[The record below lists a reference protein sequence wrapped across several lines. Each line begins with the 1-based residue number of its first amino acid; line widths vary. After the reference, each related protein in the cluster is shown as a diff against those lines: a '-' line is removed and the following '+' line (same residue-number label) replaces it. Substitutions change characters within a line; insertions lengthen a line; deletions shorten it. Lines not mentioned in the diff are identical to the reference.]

1 MKKFGLLGYPLGHS
15 LSPFIHRQLFAA
27 SNTQASYELEEIP
40 AEELQNKMPRLM
52 TLNGFN
58 VTIPHKIN
66 IIPYLDV
73 LHEKAELFGAVNTVE
88 TENGKSIGYNTD
100 CEGFLRALK
109 GANIPLSGDVLLC
122 GAGGVSRMIAFEAV
136 LAGCRLTVAVR
147 PSGREKAEK
156 IRAEITEKLG
166 KSIEIKEYQQIS
178 EGYDLIVNGTCVGMY
193 PNTNACVLDKKIVQ
207 SAGAVYDVI
216 YNPAE
221 TLLLRF
227 ANEAGIKCSN
237 GISMLVWQ
245 AAVAQE
251 IWTGAE
257 FSESD
262 IDQVIRL
269 TEKELLN
276 K

>member
-1 MKKFGLLGYPLGHS
+1 M
-15 LSPFIHRQLFAA
+15 
-27 SNTQASYELEEIP
+27 
-40 AEELQNKMPRLM
+40 
-52 TLNGFN
+52 
-58 VTIPHKIN
+58 
-66 IIPYLDV
+66 
-73 LHEKAELFGAVNTVE
+73 
-88 TENGKSIGYNTD
+88 
-100 CEGFLRALK
+100 
-109 GANIPLSGDVLLC
+109 
-122 GAGGVSRMIAFEAV
+122 
-136 LAGCRLTVAVR
+136 
-147 PSGREKAEK
+147 
-156 IRAEITEKLG
+156 
-166 KSIEIKEYQQIS
+166 
-178 EGYDLIVNGTCVGMY
+178 
-193 PNTNACVLDKKIVQ
+193 LDKKIVQ